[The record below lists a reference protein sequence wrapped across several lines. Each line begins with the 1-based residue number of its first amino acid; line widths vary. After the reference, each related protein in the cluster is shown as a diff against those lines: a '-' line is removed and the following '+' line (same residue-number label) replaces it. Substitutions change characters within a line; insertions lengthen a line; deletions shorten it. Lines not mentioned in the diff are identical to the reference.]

1 MEKKRIFAWIGIIL
15 LVGMY
20 VATFIFALGKSPFFK
35 TMFLASVAA
44 TIIVPVL
51 LYGILMMT
59 GVLKPKKSAVIDS
72 IIFDVGYVLAD
83 FPLKE
88 YARKAGVSEE
98 NLNLLL
104 KKLFGT
110 TLWREFDLGN
120 KTKEEV
126 IDDMIAAMP
135 ELEED
140 IRRILPGAFTSIC
153 AYPYTE
159 SWLRSLKEKGYKLYI
174 LSNWPEF
181 AYEMH
186 KDGALAFE
194 KLMDGAVWSYQIH
207 AAKPDKTIFDALKS
221 KYRLDPARS
230 VFIDDTLENVQAARK
245 YGYPSIQ
252 FRGLAETQKQLA
264 TLGVK

>member
-15 LVGMY
+15 MVGMY
-20 VATFIFALGKSPFFK
+20 VATFIFALGKSPFFQ

-51 LYGILMMT
+51 LYGIFMMT
-59 GVLKPKKSAVIDS
+59 GVLKPKKSDVIDS

-83 FPLKE
+83 FPLRD

-98 NLNLLL
+98 NLNIFG
-104 KKLFGT
+104 KQLFGT
-110 TLWREFDLGN
+110 PLWREFDLGN
-120 KTKEEV
+120 KTREEV
-126 IDDMIAAMP
+126 IDAMVAALP
-135 ELEED
+135 EHEED
-140 IRRILPGAFTSIC
+140 IRKILPDAFGSIC
-153 AYPYTE
+153 AFPYTE
-159 SWLRSLKEKGYKLYI
+159 SWLTSLKAKGYRLYI

-194 KLMDGAVWSYQIH
+194 QMMDGAVWSYQIH
-207 AAKPDKTIFDALKS
+207 AAKPDKAIFDALKN
-221 KYRLDPARS
+221 KYHLNPARS

-245 YGYPSIQ
+245 YGYPAIQ
-252 FRGLAETQKQLA
+252 FRGLAEAQKQLA
-264 TLGVK
+264 SLGVK